1 MFDGID
7 RFSMLGASGDPDI
20 PGLGFRYDEDERWS
34 VPNPTGREGVFEA
47 FCPPHYADM
56 HAAVRALSE
65 RKFGAGGPHNA
76 ATPGAWTESALVRS
90 SANVHDERFLE
101 CVSIQAQYLFDTF
114 GKFPATVPSLMIL
127 NYLQAHHLD
136 LDFYDQKLRPGS
148 YLETHARHMETWH

>member
-1 MFDGID
+1 MGLGGWMFDGID

-34 VPNPTGREGVFEA
+34 VPNPTGRERVFEA
-47 FCPPHYADM
+47 FCPPHYPDM
-56 HAAVRALSE
+56 HAAVEALVE
-65 RKFGAGGPHNA
+65 RKFGKGGPHNA
-76 ATPGAWTESALVRS
+76 ETP
-90 SANVHDERFLE
+90 
-101 CVSIQAQYLFDTF
+101 
-114 GKFPATVPSLMIL
+114 GKFPATVPSVMIL